1 MAASTSVISVAI
13 LGDSKKFRN
22 ALGSAESK
30 LKKFS
35 AAAGLAFAGVAI
47 AGAKMA
53 FDIGRDIQTMEANII
68 AGTGASGAAL
78 DGLID
83 SARNVATQVPASFDV
98 VSSALADVSTSFGHT
113 GAQLEATTELFLD
126 FARVAGVDVG
136 ESISVVDSAMTI
148 FGENDANETLGDFLR
163 IAQATGRPMAEL
175 LTSVENFGPVFA
187 NMGFNLEET
196 VALMGGLEQAGIDVT
211 RISPGLNRFSR
222 EIAAIGGDPRT
233 ALEAIVKQIETATT
247 DVDALTIATEA
258 FGAEGAQRLSA
269 AIRAGAFDLEDFSGL
284 LGDGTGLVDEQ
295 ADAVLTL
302 GERFA
307 MLRNRLAVKLMPT
320 IERVIEF
327 LEGLMEAIDEGG
339 LAGGVKF
346 VTERF
351 DKFFDTIEKNK
362 PQVIAMTAIVVALG
376 LAVLAMTSPLTFGVI
391 AIAALTAGVVW
402 ALQNVDWFR
411 DSIDAVAFVIKKL
424 PDVFRLVKDNFGT
437 ILLAM
442 FSPLLFGAKIAF
454 EGVRALWNSSIG
466 GFGFDVPGWIPGVG
480 GKSFRFPNIPAF
492 PSIPGL
498 AEGGIVTSPTLAL
511 IGEGGES
518 EAVIPLSK
526 LGEMGGGGMTVTI
539 NMPAGSDGDDVV
551 RALQSYQRR
560 RGSLPLTNGTR
571 RF

>member
-53 FDIGRDIQTMEANII
+53 FDIGKDIQTMEANII

-98 VSSALADVSTSFGHT
+98 VSSALADVNTSFGHT

-136 ESISVVDSAMTI
+136 ESISIADSAMTI

-175 LTSVENFGPVFA
+175 LSSVENFGPVFA

-233 ALEAIVKQIETATT
+233 ALQAIVREIETATT

-269 AIRAGAFDLEDFSGL
+269 AIRAGAFDLEDFGGL

-466 GFGFDVPGWIPGVG
+466 GFGFDVPGWIPEFG

-518 EAVIPLSK
+518 EAVIPLSR
-526 LGEMGGGGMTVTI
+526 LGEMGGGGMSVTI

>member
-498 AEGGIVTSPTLAL
+498 ADGGIVTSPTLAL

>member
-22 ALGSAESK
+22 ALGTAESK

-53 FDIGRDIQTMEANII
+53 FDIGKDIQTMEANII

-113 GAQLEATTELFLD
+113 GKQLEDTTELFLD

-136 ESISVVDSAMTI
+136 ESISIADSAMTI

-175 LTSVENFGPVFA
+175 LSSVENFGPVFA

-233 ALEAIVKQIETATT
+233 ALQAIVKEIETATT

-269 AIRAGAFDLEDFSGL
+269 AIRAGAFDLEDFGGL

-327 LEGLMEAIDEGG
+327 LEGLLEAIDEGG
-339 LAGGVKF
+339 LSGAVDYLK
-346 VTERF
+346 ERF
-351 DKFFDTIEKNK
+351 SGLGEMLANNAPLFAALAL
-362 PQVIAMTAIVVALG
+362 VLGGIAVAMIASISPILLVTA
-376 LAVLAMTSPLTFGVI
+376 
-391 AIAALTAGVVW
+391 AIAGLVAGVVW

-411 DSIDAVAFVIKKL
+411 NSVEAVASVIKSL
-424 PDVFRLVKDNFGT
+424 PDVFRLVKDNLGT

-442 FSPLLFGAKIAF
+442 FSPLLFGAKMAF
-454 EGVRALWNSSIG
+454 EGIRALWNSTIG

-480 GKSFRFPNIPAF
+480 GKSFKFPNIPAL

-498 AEGGIVTSPTLAL
+498 ADGGIVSSPTLAL

-518 EAVIPLSK
+518 EAVIPLSR
-526 LGEMGGGGMTVTI
+526 LGEMGGGGMTVNIT
-539 NMPAGSDGDDVV
+539 MPAGSDGDDVV

>member
-175 LTSVENFGPVFA
+175 LSSVENFGPVFA

>member
-22 ALGSAESK
+22 ALGTAESK

-35 AAAGLAFAGVAI
+35 RAAGLAFAGVAV

-53 FDIGRDIQTMEANII
+53 FDIGRDIQTMEQNII

-98 VSSALADVSTSFGHT
+98 VSQALADVNTNFGQT
-113 GAQLEATTELFLD
+113 GAQLEETTELFLD

-136 ESISVVDSAMTI
+136 EAITIADSALTI

-175 LTSVENFGPVFA
+175 LSSVEKFGPVFA

-222 EIAAIGGDPRT
+222 EIADIGGDPRE
-233 ALEAIVKQIETATT
+233 ALEAIVEQIETATS
-247 DVDALTIATEA
+247 DVDALKIATEA

-269 AIRAGAFDLEDFSGL
+269 AIRAGAFDLEDFNGL

-307 MLRNRLAVKLMPT
+307 MLKNRLAVKLMPT

-327 LEGLMEAIDEGG
+327 LEGLLEAIDEGG
-339 LAGGVKF
+339 LAGAVDYLKD
-346 VTERF
+346 RF
-351 DKFFDTIEKNK
+351 SGLGETMANNK
-362 PQVIAMTAIVVALG
+362 PLFVALLIVLG
-376 LAVLAMTSPLTFGVI
+376 GIAVALVSMLSPIVLVTA
-391 AIAALTAGVVW
+391 AIAGLVAGVVW
-402 ALQNVDWFR
+402 ALENVGWFR
-411 DSIDAVAFVIKKL
+411 DSLDAVASVIKTL
-424 PDVFRLVKDNFGT
+424 PDVFRFVKDNLAT

-442 FSPLLFGAKIAF
+442 FSPLLFGAKMAF
-454 EGVRALWNSSIG
+454 EGVRALYNGSIG

-480 GKSFRFPNIPAF
+480 GKSFRFPEIPAF
-492 PSIPGL
+492 PAIPGL
-498 AEGGIVTSPTLAL
+498 AEGGIVTAPTLAL
-511 IGEGGES
+511 IGEGNEA
-518 EAVIPLSK
+518 EAVIPLSRM
-526 LGEMGGGGMTVTI
+526 GEMTGGGMSVTI

-560 RGSLPLTNGTR
+560 RGSLPLATGTR

>member
-98 VSSALADVSTSFGHT
+98 VSQALADVSTSFGHT

>member
-98 VSSALADVSTSFGHT
+98 VSPALADVSTSFGHT

-136 ESISVVDSAMTI
+136 ESISIVDSAMTI

-454 EGVRALWNSSIG
+454 EGVRALWNSTIG
-466 GFGFDVPGWIPGVG
+466 GFGFDVPGWIPSVG
-480 GKSFRFPNIPAF
+480 GKSFRFPNIPAL